1 MDPTTLLA
9 TWLLRAMTLIVPVDT
24 TAATALPYLERID
37 HDGATTTYQSRL
49 ETADERLTRYRVI
62 GMLTAAVVVEDAGGS
77 YDVAAQALGAFIH
90 ESRLDPD
97 VYYGPCAKMKG
108 RCPGGAVCIAQI
120 EMASWERTREGW
132 SRIDI
137 AADPEKCIREAVRR
151 LRGSVG
157 KGAREQRA
165 AGVSQPRWL
174 LSAYASGNCDDGH
187 QASAEILGIAWR
199 VASVPRPPPI
209 PQRSLLADVLIRFLG
224 L

>member
-1 MDPTTLLA
+1 MDPIAALA
-9 TWLLRAMTLIVPVDT
+9 AWLVTAMVRIVP
-24 TAATALPYLERID
+24 P
-37 HDGATTTYQSRL
+37 
-49 ETADERLTRYRVI
+49 ETATLDAQPFTDRSAAPAPILRRETEDERRARYNVI
-62 GMLTAAVVVEDAGGS
+62 GLLTAAVVIEDAGGS
-77 YDVAAQALGAFIH
+77 YDVASQALGAFIH

-132 SRIDI
+132 SRLDI

-157 KGAREQRA
+157 KCAREQRA

-174 LSAYASGNCDDGH
+174 LSAYASGNCDNGH
-187 QASAEILGIAWR
+187 QASTEILGIAWR
-199 VASVPRPPPI
+199 VFYTPLPPY
-209 PQRSLLADVLIRFLG
+209 
-224 L
+224 

>member
-1 MDPTTLLA
+1 MDPLA
-9 TWLLRAMTLIVPVDT
+9 ALAGWLIAAMVRILPPDAA
-24 TAATALPYLERID
+24 AATALPFT
-37 HDGATTTYQSRL
+37 DGSGAAPVVRG
-49 ETADERLTRYRVI
+49 ETAEERRARYDVI
-62 GMLTAAVVVEDAGGS
+62 GLLTAGVVLEDAGGS

-132 SRIDI
+132 SRVDI
-137 AADPEKCIREAVRR
+137 ARDPEKCIREAVRR

-157 KGAREQRA
+157 KCAREQRA
-165 AGVSQPRWL
+165 AGVSKPLWL
-174 LSAYASGNCDDGH
+174 LSAYASGNCDNGH

-199 VASVPRPPPI
+199 VAMTPRQAATAP
-209 PQRSLLADVLIRFLG
+209 
-224 L
+224 